1 MRDRSFFI
9 EHLHY
14 LDQPNI
20 LGILGW
26 RFFMVGLRDPL
37 YSATKSFDDGDFL
50 LNEFVSEIKLL
61 CAERDEEI
69 LVNDK
74 QLRHLAY
81 NQLARLL
88 NKDALFR
95 YAEKWARN
103 ALYEKAVDFDDKV
116 KWMPGNNI
124 SKTKPT
130 ERTEPSQDK
139 LVKALVEVKEN
150 AEYLEKRKLQLHG
163 QSEGYQ
169 FAGNLLPSM
178 KDLLEQKLNS
188 VNSETEKINGVLI
201 ALNDV
206 IDAIQKQDL
215 AP

>member
-14 LDQPNI
+14 LNQPNI

-26 RFFMVGLRDPL
+26 RFFMVGLREPF
-37 YSATKSFDDGDFL
+37 YSAMKSFGDGDFFF
-50 LNEFVSEIKLL
+50 NEFVSEIKLL

-69 LVNDK
+69 LVNDQ
-74 QLRHLAY
+74 QLRHLAH

-116 KWMPGNNI
+116 KWMPGNNV

-130 ERTEPSQDK
+130 EQAEPSQNK
-139 LVKALVEVKEN
+139 LVKALLEVKEN
-150 AEYLEKRKLQLHG
+150 AEYLEKRKLQLYG

-178 KDLLEQKLNS
+178 KDVLEQKLNS

-206 IDAIQKQDL
+206 IETLQKQDL